1 MPSLTVALAV
11 NVVTNGVTLSRDGRL
26 FLVLSRIDGSDGP
39 RVVEWVAGDL
49 KPYPDAA
56 WNTWR
61 LGQEAANAFVRVNSL
76 RIGPDGD
83 LWLVDVGAPGIGNPK
98 LVGGPK
104 IVQVDLA
111 ANNVRRSYRLD
122 AATNEESFVD
132 DIRFNGRTAYVT
144 DAGSPGLIV
153 LDLDTGNTRRV
164 LDGDISTTAQKPVTA
179 EGRTISGPDG
189 DPIYIHA
196 DQLEVS
202 PDGNW
207 LYYQPCS
214 GPLYRIETRWLDDAS
229 VSDAERAKH
238 VELVAETP
246 STGGTAIDSEGNL
259 YVSDTDRQLVLK
271 VAPDGSTSTLIQD
284 RRLLWVDAMWIDETG
299 YLWMPAAQLNRMAPF
314 QEGTSKVEF
323 PIYVYKLQIG
333 AKPPLN
339 DHP

>member
-11 NVVTNGVTLSRDGRL
+11 SVVTNGVTLTRDGRL

-39 RVVEWVAGDL
+39 RVGEWVGGEL
-49 KPYPDAA
+49 EPYPDAA
-56 WNTWR
+56 WNAWSP
-61 LGQEAANAFVRVNSL
+61 GQEAANGLVRVNSL

-111 ANNVRRSYRLD
+111 SNTVRRTNGLD
-122 AATNEESFVD
+122 AATNEASFVD
-132 DIRFNGRTAYVT
+132 DIRFNGRIAYIT

-153 LDLDTGNTRRV
+153 LDLDTGKARRA
-164 LDGDISTTAQKPVTA
+164 LDGDTSTRAQRPITA
-179 EGRTISGPDG
+179 EGRTVYGPDG
-189 DPIYIHA
+189 NPVYLHA

-207 LYYQPCS
+207 LYYQPCT

-229 VSDAERAKH
+229 VTDAERVKH

-246 STGGTAIDSEGNL
+246 TTGGTAIDSEGNL
-259 YVSDTDRQLVLK
+259 YISDTDRQLVLK

-284 RRLLWVDAMWIDETG
+284 GRLLWVDAMWIDDAG
-299 YLWMPAAQLNRMAPF
+299 YFWMPAAQLNRMAPF
-314 QEGTSKVEF
+314 QGGNSMVQF
-323 PIYVYKLQIG
+323 PVNVYKLQIG
-333 AKPPLN
+333 AKPAPI